1 MQYILEHLAI
11 STAAI
16 TGVLAARG
24 KQVDLFAV
32 IVLAL
37 VTAAGGGTL
46 RDLMLGAEHVFWIED
61 PRFLLNATVTAV
73 STFFLVRFRELPNTV
88 LMVADA
94 FALALFTMVGAQKTM
109 GFPVASSVVILMG
122 VMTGVAGGILRDLLI
137 GEIPL
142 VFRREIYLYATA
154 AFCGA
159 SFFVLLHFWSG
170 NGQINLMLGVAVTLL
185 LRLAGIKWR
194 IGLPLFRPKNMSRSS
209 EAKRTSPVG
218 SGPRRS
224 DMFARKTRTTVCS

>member
-1 MQYILEHLAI
+1 M

-37 VTAAGGGTL
+37 VTAVGGGTL

-61 PRFLLNATVTAV
+61 PRFLLNATITAV
-73 STFFLVRFRELPNTV
+73 VTFFLVRFHELPTTV

-109 GFPVASSVVILMG
+109 GFHVASAVVVLMG
-122 VMTGVAGGILRDLLI
+122 VMTGVAGGIMRDLLI

-159 SFFVLLHFWSG
+159 SFFVALCHWSA
-170 NGQINLMLGVAVTLL
+170 NAQLNMVLGVAVTLV

-194 IGLPLFRPKNMSRSS
+194 IGLPLFRPKVKSLENQR
-209 EAKRTSPVG
+209 ENG
-218 SGPRRS
+218 
-224 DMFARKTRTTVCS
+224 

>member
-1 MQYILEHLAI
+1 MQHFLEHFAVT
-11 STAAI
+11 TAAI

-37 VTAAGGGTL
+37 VTAFGGGTI
-46 RDLMLGAEHVFWIED
+46 RDLLLGAERVFWMD
-61 PRFLLNATVTAV
+61 GPGFLLNAFITAV
-73 STFFLVRFRELPNTV
+73 VVFFLVRFRELPATV

-94 FALALFTMVGAQKTM
+94 FALALFTMVGARK
-109 GFPVASSVVILMG
+109 GLSFPVHPGIAVIMG
-122 VMTGVAGGILRDLLI
+122 VITGVAGGMLRDVLI

-142 VFRREIYLYATA
+142 VFRRHIYLYATA

-159 SFFVLLHFWSG
+159 AFFVVLVQWSH
-170 NGQINLMLGVAVTLL
+170 NPPLNMILGTAVTLV

-194 IGLPLFRPKNMSRSS
+194 IALPLFRPRNDTQ
-209 EAKRTSPVG
+209 KR
-218 SGPRRS
+218 
-224 DMFARKTRTTVCS
+224 

>member
-1 MQYILEHLAI
+1 MMQQILEHFAV
-11 STAAI
+11 SVAAI

-37 VTAAGGGTL
+37 VTAFGGGTI
-46 RDLMLGAEHVFWIED
+46 RDLLLGARPVFWID
-61 PRFLLNATVTAV
+61 GPSYFLNALATAV
-73 STFFLVRFRELPNTV
+73 VVFFLVRFRELPNTV
-88 LMVADA
+88 LLVADA
-94 FALALFTMVGAQKTM
+94 FALALFTMAGAKK
-109 GFPVASSVVILMG
+109 GLAFPVDPSIAVAMG
-122 VMTGVAGGILRDLLI
+122 IITGVAGGILRDLLI

-159 SFFVLLHFWSG
+159 AFFVLLTRWSD
-170 NGQINLMLGVAVTLL
+170 NAQLNMILGTVVTLV

-194 IGLPLFRPKNMSRSS
+194 IGLPRFRLKDGTMVR
-209 EAKRTSPVG
+209 EKDV
-218 SGPRRS
+218 
-224 DMFARKTRTTVCS
+224 